1 MKLIKEDK
9 NVLKFRKGKK
19 TLKESV
25 EIIDDFILNKINEYL
40 DNNEI
45 FYQYLWECIDDRIK
59 VVANTTTNM
68 AARDRSETIGR
79 HLVRTLN
86 ALEDIGFNTCQFID
100 LKTLED
106 NIMNR
111 LESKS

>member
-9 NVLKFRKGKK
+9 NVLKFRKGEK

-25 EIIDDFILNKINEYL
+25 EIIDDFILNEINEYL
-40 DNNEI
+40 DNYEI
-45 FYQYLWECIDDRIK
+45 FDQYLWEYIDDRIK
-59 VVANTTTNM
+59 VVTNTTTNM

-86 ALEDIGFNTCQFID
+86 ALEDIGLNTCQFID
-100 LKTLED
+100 TKILEG
-106 NIMNR
+106 NIDK
-111 LESKS
+111 LESKF